1 MKKLLALSIL
11 LLSFNSFAY
20 KQVVA
25 SCLMGYLI
33 PSVAQMEGADII
45 GTAICSSAAGYYLFD
60 DSRTE
65 QENLK
70 REVNTF
76 IKDSKEDIKNNF
88 ETSQKNYGYYQE
100 IIRDTVEQ
108 KFGEFDEEIK
118 EGIRN
123 HLESKEFK
131 KLIRQKIIN
140 MNSAEQK
147 KHLEA
152 LEDIE
157 KNIEKKVDL
166 KLRDLGV
173 MNNGANIDTSLP

>member
-1 MKKLLALSIL
+1 MKKLLILSTL
-11 LLSFNSFAY
+11 LFSFNSFAY

-33 PSVAQMEGADII
+33 PSVAQMEGADIV

-60 DSRTE
+60 DSRIE
-65 QENLK
+65 QDNLK
-70 REVNTF
+70 KEVNVF
-76 IKDSKEDIKNNF
+76 IKNSKEDIKNNF

-118 EGIRN
+118 EGIRD

-131 KLIRQKIIN
+131 RLIRQKIRN
-140 MNSAEQK
+140 MNSIEKK

-152 LEDIE
+152 LDNIE
-157 KNIEKKVDL
+157 KNIEKKVNL
-166 KLRDLGV
+166 KLRDLGAV
-173 MNNGANIDTSLP
+173 DNGVYVDKALH

>member
-1 MKKLLALSIL
+1 MKKILILSML
-11 LLSFNSFAY
+11 FFSFNSFAY

-25 SCLMGYLI
+25 SCLLGYLI
-33 PSVAQMEGADII
+33 PSVAQMNGADIV

-60 DSRTE
+60 QSRND
-65 QENLK
+65 QESLK
-70 REVNTF
+70 KEVDAF

-118 EGIRN
+118 KGIRD

-131 KLIRQKIIN
+131 SLIKQKIID
-140 MNSAEQK
+140 MNSIEK
-147 KHLEA
+147 RKHLDV
-152 LEDIE
+152 LNDIE

-173 MNNGANIDTSLP
+173 TNNAANIETSLP